1 MWIFLLLE
9 HLYPR
14 VYVAC
19 VSQIKMNDSYENRNW
34 QAKNV
39 VLCRRHII
47 LDDLMPSFGCISCTT
62 LEASAIFDGRLFSF
76 CFSLFLFYFNFI
88 QLRVCHGWSCHN
100 SKISFLP
107 KRMHSVMRKDT
118 DEIYEAYEQ
127 KIKTKQN
134 NQTNRQQ
141 KRRQHTNK
149 SEAKINGFKLNI
161 FIRSSTE
168 KYDTVNRMRF
178 TFRVQLVIFRSSHRI
193 GGSTAHTIGHSNW
206 KITLFHR
213 VFKLNDI
220 HINILIWR

>member
-1 MWIFLLLE
+1 MHFMHYIWGFSNVWWAIVFVLLFFVFVLFQFYSTESLSRVILSQFKNIFLTKKNALRDAQR
-9 HLYPR
+9 HWR
-14 VYVAC
+14 D
-19 VSQIKMNDSYENRNW
+19 IRGIRTEN
-34 QAKNV
+34 
-39 VLCRRHII
+39 
-47 LDDLMPSFGCISCTT
+47 
-62 LEASAIFDGRLFSF
+62 
-76 CFSLFLFYFNFI
+76 
-88 QLRVCHGWSCHN
+88 
-100 SKISFLP
+100 
-107 KRMHSVMRKDT
+107 
-118 DEIYEAYEQ
+118 
-127 KIKTKQN
+127 QN
-134 NQTNRQQ
+134 KTNRQQ

-220 HINILIWR
+220 HTNILIWR